1 MWLALATIT
10 IAVAIVFSA
19 LALAIQKTDNRKD
32 EQEEGGSFGPDEIG
46 VMTAAFDQILDDLR
60 LWKRDDGSSVDRG
73 DPVVT
78 LVAKRIIELAKKGE
92 RDPTRLRDSALSSWL
107 P

>member
-32 EQEEGGSFGPDEIG
+32 EQEEGGSFGPDEIRI
-46 VMTAAFDQILDDLR
+46 MTAAFDQVLDDLR
-60 LWKRDDGSSVDRG
+60 TVETRRRVLRQSRRPRG
-73 DPVVT
+73 HVGCE
-78 LVAKRIIELAKKGE
+78 AHY
-92 RDPTRLRDSALSSWL
+92 
-107 P
+107 